1 MKKNSN
7 KKSVNQNENKNQYK
21 DQNQNPHLD
30 SSSSSSSL
38 HENSVDYTYI
48 ESNGMIIERI
58 EIPKKTQVKKMSKK
72 IKINILAFK
81 LKLKKNY
88 NQIKLN

>member
-72 IKINILAFK
+72 IKINILDIK